1 MNKSWNVLSW
11 NIRGINSDAKLLAIR
26 NAIDTSGCSVL
37 CIQETKRESF
47 DLAFIKTF
55 CPKRFDKFVFAPSVG
70 ASGGIIVIW
79 NSTVFMGT
87 SWFVDS
93 FAIGISF
100 VATQSNDSWKLVNVY
115 GPCSGQRRVDFTN
128 WLFDLNIPGDEN
140 WLILGDF
147 NFIRSTNNRN
157 KPGGDAADMLLFN
170 ELIRAQS
177 LMELPVKG
185 RAFTWS
191 NMQDDPL
198 LEQLDWFFSSS
209 CWTTSYP
216 NTMVLPLGKP
226 VSDHIP
232 CMVTIESSV
241 PRSKLFR
248 FENFWTNHDG
258 FMEVVASSWSKTCH
272 APNAAAR
279 ICKKLLIISQ
289 V

>member
-79 NSTVFMGT
+79 NSTVFTGT
-87 SWFVDS
+87 SWLVDS

-115 GPCSGQRRVDFTN
+115 GPCSGQRRVDFRN
-128 WLFDLNIPGDEN
+128 WLFDLNIPDDEN

-170 ELIRAQS
+170 ELIRA
-177 LMELPVKG
+177 
-185 RAFTWS
+185 
-191 NMQDDPL
+191 
-198 LEQLDWFFSSS
+198 
-209 CWTTSYP
+209 
-216 NTMVLPLGKP
+216 
-226 VSDHIP
+226 
-232 CMVTIESSV
+232 
-241 PRSKLFR
+241 
-248 FENFWTNHDG
+248 
-258 FMEVVASSWSKTCH
+258 
-272 APNAAAR
+272 
-279 ICKKLLIISQ
+279 
-289 V
+289 